1 MKKFIFSLVAVATVF
16 SSQAQLLW
24 KVSGGDAKG
33 DSYLFGTHHIAPA
46 SILDSTAGFAEALNC
61 VSTVY
66 GEMEM
71 SEMTSPATQQI
82 VMKYSMAP
90 ADSTLSKVLTPAQV
104 DSVNSI
110 LAKYTGGMLT
120 AAAVDMMKP
129 VVLDTQL
136 GVFQSMTAFP
146 EFNGQEQLDKLVQDK
161 AIAAGKTVKG
171 LETLEQQMGMLMG
184 APISEQAEGLMK
196 SVRNDEKSIEYA
208 KTLAQA
214 YLAGDL
220 AKMQEMFDDPEV
232 GMSPEL
238 AKRMLYDRND
248 NWMKVLR
255 AQLPAENVMV
265 VVGMGHLIGEQG
277 LVEQLRK
284 AGYEVTAVK

>member
-46 SILDSTAGFAEALNC
+46 SILDSTAGFAEALNG

-110 LAKYTGGMLT
+110 LAKYTGRYAHGCCGRHDE
-120 AAAVDMMKP
+120 AGGARHPARSVSEHDR
-129 VVLDTQL
+129 
-136 GVFQSMTAFP
+136 FP
-146 EFNGQEQLDKLVQDK
+146 
-161 AIAAGKTVKG
+161 
-171 LETLEQQMGMLMG
+171 
-184 APISEQAEGLMK
+184 
-196 SVRNDEKSIEYA
+196 
-208 KTLAQA
+208 
-214 YLAGDL
+214 
-220 AKMQEMFDDPEV
+220 
-232 GMSPEL
+232 
-238 AKRMLYDRND
+238 
-248 NWMKVLR
+248 
-255 AQLPAENVMV
+255 
-265 VVGMGHLIGEQG
+265 
-277 LVEQLRK
+277 
-284 AGYEVTAVK
+284 

>member
-46 SILDSTAGFAEALNC
+46 SILDSTAGFAEALNG

-146 EFNGQEQLDKLVQDK
+146 EFNGQEQLDKIVQDK

-184 APISEQAEGLMK
+184 APISRAGG
-196 SVRNDEKSIEYA
+196 RIDEEC
-208 KTLAQA
+208 AQRREI
-214 YLAGDL
+214 D
-220 AKMQEMFDDPEV
+220 
-232 GMSPEL
+232 
-238 AKRMLYDRND
+238 
-248 NWMKVLR
+248 
-255 AQLPAENVMV
+255 
-265 VVGMGHLIGEQG
+265 
-277 LVEQLRK
+277 
-284 AGYEVTAVK
+284 